1 MLQKREVVT
10 VVLFSIITC
19 GLYSI
24 YWDYVTMQALDEEG
38 QSSNMP
44 FIAQFLLLF
53 FYVGYIFFALNANA
67 NINAIR
73 ERRGLLAKDN
83 LVLFIILAVFCP
95 IALNAVV
102 QSEINAIVDAKAF

>member
-1 MLQKREVVT
+1 
-10 VVLFSIITC
+10 
-19 GLYSI
+19 
-24 YWDYVTMQALDEEG
+24 MQALDEEG

-44 FIAQFLLLF
+44 VIAQFLLALF
-53 FYVGYIFFALNANA
+53 LANVGYIFFALNANA

-83 LVLFIILAVFCP
+83 FVLFIILAVFCP